1 MSFLNNKKIFLAALI
16 TSVFILSAFLI
27 TVTAD
32 VNDDGYAYIIQPH
45 KDTFAIY
52 KSESKSPFYIFE
64 GQKLEDLPDADRK
77 SILNGLEIKDD
88 EELEARIEDFES

>member
-1 MSFLNNKKIFLAALI
+1 MNNKKIFLAALI
-16 TSVFILSAFLI
+16 TSVFVLSAFLI

-32 VNDDGYAYIIQPH
+32 VNDDEYAYIIQPH

-52 KSESKSPFYIFE
+52 KGEAKSPFYIFE
-64 GQKLEDLPDADRK
+64 DQKLDDLPEADRK

-88 EELEARIEDFES
+88 EELEARIEDFGS

>member
-1 MSFLNNKKIFLAALI
+1 MNNKKIFLAAVM
-16 TSVFILSAFLI
+16 TSIFILSAFLI

-52 KSESKSPFYIFE
+52 KSEAKSPFYVFE
-64 GQKLEDLPDADRK
+64 GQKLDDLPETDRK
-77 SILNGLEIKDD
+77 SILGGLEIKDD